1 MTDKKLRRK
10 MRKRAN
16 KLVKW
21 ARKNGIEYVSEFVM
35 LDGSGDDY
43 VNVKV
48 ECDGK
53 QMMLGLLP
61 MQGYD
66 SWS

>member
-10 MRKRAN
+10 LRKRAH

-35 LDGSGDDY
+35 LDGSGEDY
-43 VNVKV
+43 ANVRV
-48 ECDGK
+48 ECDGRE
-53 QMMLGLLP
+53 MTLGLFP
-61 MQGYD
+61 VQGFE

>member
-10 MRKRAN
+10 LRKRAN
-16 KLVKW
+16 KLIKW
-21 ARKNGIEYVSEFVM
+21 ARKNGIEYACEFVL
-35 LDGSGDDY
+35 LDSDSDDY

-48 ECDGK
+48 ERDGRNLT
-53 QMMLGLLP
+53 LGAFP
-61 MQGYD
+61 GKEYE

>member
-10 MRKRAN
+10 LRKRAN

-21 ARKNGIEYVSEFVM
+21 ARKNGIEYVSEFVL
-35 LDGSGDDY
+35 LDGTAEDY
-43 VNVKV
+43 ANIRV

-53 QMMLGLLP
+53 QMVLGLFP
-61 MQGYD
+61 VQGFE